1 MDHKALPIGYEDFG
15 EIISNNFYY
24 VDKTLFIKELL
35 DKKGKANLFTRPR
48 RFGKTLNMSMLRYF
62 FEDTGKEESNAENK
76 KLFDGLEIMSAGE
89 KYLSH
94 MQKYPVISLSLKSAK
109 QPTWELAYESLKEAI
124 GNAFQ
129 RHNGILSQL
138 QIDTDRE
145 KFNRLQKQKGEAGDY
160 ITAIAFLSKCLHEA

>member
-1 MDHKALPIGYEDFG
+1 MEHKALPIGYEDFG

-48 RFGKTLNMSMLRYF
+48 RFGKTLNISMLRYF
-62 FEDTGKEESNAENK
+62 FEDTGNEESNAENK
-76 KLFDGLEIMSAGE
+76 RLFDGLEIMSVGE

-109 QPTWELAYESLKEAI
+109 QPTWELAYTMLKRQIAVEFVRHHHVLDKLSL
-124 GNAFQ
+124 F
-129 RHNGILSQL
+129 
-138 QIDTDRE
+138 D
-145 KFNRLQKQKGEAGDY
+145 
-160 ITAIAFLSKCLHEA
+160 